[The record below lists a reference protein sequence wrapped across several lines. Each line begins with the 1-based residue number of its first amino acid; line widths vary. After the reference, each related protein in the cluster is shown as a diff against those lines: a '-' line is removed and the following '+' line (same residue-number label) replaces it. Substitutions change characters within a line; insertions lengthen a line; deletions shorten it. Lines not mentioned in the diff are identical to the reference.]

1 MLYKEEGAFT
11 GLKSKEV
18 LEVKSMKAQKH
29 WEGKLKKSP
38 REQKNTKRYKKI
50 ENERN

>member
-1 MLYKEEGAFT
+1 
-11 GLKSKEV
+11 
-18 LEVKSMKAQKH
+18 MKAQKH